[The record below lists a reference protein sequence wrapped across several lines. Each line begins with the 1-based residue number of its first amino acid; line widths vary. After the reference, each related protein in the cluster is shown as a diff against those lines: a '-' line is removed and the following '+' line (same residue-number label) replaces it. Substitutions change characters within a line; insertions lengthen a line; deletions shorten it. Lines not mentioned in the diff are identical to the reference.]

1 MTPRQLQ
8 LGVDQLVQLRDRSA
22 ARQPPIVDLPV
33 CYRPTSLA
41 HAYTL
46 QAEVA
51 AALAQGPA
59 GPSVG
64 WKIGCTTEVMQQY
77 LHIRHPC
84 AGRLYAAWLYR
95 DHCDLHASDYHSLG
109 LECEIAVQ
117 LSAALPEASATYDA
131 STVAS
136 AVSHVCAS
144 IEIVEHRFAD
154 FAKAE
159 TVSLVADDFFS
170 AGCVHG
176 ALVPIDEVDNL
187 TTLRGGFSLNAAN
200 PELLGTGDAILG
212 HPLNALAWL
221 ANHAIDNQSPLE
233 AGQII
238 TLGSVVKTIYPT
250 VGTRVE
256 ARIEG
261 LPAVSVNII

>member
-51 AALAQGPA
+51 AALALGPA

-77 LHIRHPC
+77 LHIQHPC
-84 AGRLYAAWLYR
+84 AGWLYA
-95 DHCDLHASDYHSLG
+95 
-109 LECEIAVQ
+109 
-117 LSAALPEASATYDA
+117 
-131 STVAS
+131 
-136 AVSHVCAS
+136 
-144 IEIVEHRFAD
+144 
-154 FAKAE
+154 
-159 TVSLVADDFFS
+159 
-170 AGCVHG
+170 
-176 ALVPIDEVDNL
+176 
-187 TTLRGGFSLNAAN
+187 
-200 PELLGTGDAILG
+200 
-212 HPLNALAWL
+212 AWL